1 MVKWGIII
9 YLHVHVH
16 VHAYVWYPHAFSH
29 MYQSYVYSSYAAGAV
44 AVALMSLPG
53 QSPAAWARQ
62 GARQAACRQKIA
74 PSPTLRAT
82 CSSEPETCPLCGMQH
97 KQEAEVHG

>member
-1 MVKWGIII
+1 MYIRMCDIRMH
-9 YLHVHVH
+9 L
-16 VHAYVWYPHAFSH
+16 ATCTTASSH
-29 MYQSYVYSSYAAGAV
+29 GAGAV

-62 GARQAACRQKIA
+62 WARQAACRQRRA

-82 CSSEPETCPLCGMQH
+82 CSSEPESCRLCGMQH
-97 KQEAEVHG
+97 KQEVEVHGHR

>member
-1 MVKWGIII
+1 MYIRMCDIRMH
-9 YLHVHVH
+9 L
-16 VHAYVWYPHAFSH
+16 ATCTTASSH
-29 MYQSYVYSSYAAGAV
+29 GAGAV

-62 GARQAACRQKIA
+62 AVCRQRIA

-82 CSSEPETCPLCGMQH
+82 CSSEPKTCCLCGMQH
-97 KQEAEVHG
+97 KQEVEVHGYR